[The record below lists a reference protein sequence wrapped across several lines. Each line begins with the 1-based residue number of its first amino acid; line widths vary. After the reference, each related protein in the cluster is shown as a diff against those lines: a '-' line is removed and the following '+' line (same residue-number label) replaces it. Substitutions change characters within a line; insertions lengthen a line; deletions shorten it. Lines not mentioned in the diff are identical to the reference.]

1 MLGPFWRTNQDN
13 PAAGL
18 WRTRVPRN
26 SSTITTASEQC
37 QTPKRAELDRP
48 SSPDL
53 HSGKTR
59 LARPISSHKGVM
71 FGKKPVI
78 CYSPCHGLPLDSV
91 ALCLHYRRGE
101 AERLHLLREI
111 GRASCRERV

>member
-78 CYSPCHGLPLDSV
+78 CYSPCHGLPRSEEHTSELQSRENLV
-91 ALCLHYRRGE
+91 C
-101 AERLHLLREI
+101 RLLLEKKKK
-111 GRASCRERV
+111 SK